1 MWCGWGDRG
10 NLANTINAIY
20 HSAMKIINA
29 NKFTIILVVAL
40 FAISAIL
47 LMVGFSDLY
56 NLDQV
61 TENVEFS
68 ELYIELG
75 YNSISE
81 WLADYK
87 YKIFLILTIG
97 LFCIM
102 FAIYLLIRG
111 HMNKR

>member
-1 MWCGWGDRG
+1 MWSGWGDRG

-20 HSAMKIINA
+20 QSAMKIINKS
-29 NKFTIILVVAL
+29 KFTTILVLVL
-40 FAISAIL
+40 FAISTIL

-61 TENVEFS
+61 TENVDLS
-68 ELYIELG
+68 KLYIDLG
-75 YNSISE
+75 YNSIGE

-87 YKIFLILTIG
+87 YKIFLMLTIG

-111 HMNKR
+111 HMNER